1 VDSNGKPM
9 FKKNEYG
16 GAAKGKKL
24 VSVFEQNMIREA
36 EEKEAR

>member
-1 VDSNGKPM
+1 M
-9 FKKNEYG
+9 FKKSEYG